1 MTNPPPPAAAEPLHA
16 GEGAY
21 DHFARDIGDP
31 VASGRLYSALLRLL
45 PDGPD
50 FGPARAAVLAAQA
63 AGHLMLTDDL
73 PEDDTAFLAAWPAP
87 GALPP
92 TLDGHVEIALPG
104 PRLHLSPHMPA
115 ASHNGKP
122 GSDPAP
128 IVCVI
133 DDGIGFLNARFR
145 RAVPGGTATRFHAV
159 WLQSYAIIA
168 PPAPSGRA
176 RLGRVLTRGDIDAM
190 LAQGPRLEEEAEYR
204 RLNAALFPPSTHRAT
219 DRWMGH
225 GTAVLD
231 LAAGADPGAGQ
242 PEETWPL
249 LAVQLAPEA
258 VDDTSGTRLAP
269 MIVQGVRWCLR
280 MARQI
285 SSTAP
290 VVINISFATFA
301 GPKNG
306 TSALE
311 RMVARLTDRW
321 EDKWGRPARVVLSFG
336 NARRTRQAARLAVG
350 AVAQTLDWR
359 LPPDDFTPS
368 FVELRADPGQDIG
381 ALSLTVTPPRGPAQV
396 LTPLP
401 PGTHVI
407 VADAAGRRIGRLYH
421 VPARAT
427 GGGLVNR
434 AHLVLAMCQTAED
447 GPRSTA
453 PHGAVAL
460 SLSSALPLSLRA
472 EVQRDD
478 TIPGYRLN
486 GRQSW
491 LDHPL
496 VEEWDD
502 ETMDYGAPGTGCP
515 ITRAGTHSAFASA
528 ASPRVLAVAA
538 TRADSGAPTRYSAEG
553 AAWVMPGPSLA
564 APGDRSLVRPGVLA
578 AAMHSGSTMAIDG
591 TSAAAGLTTRALAR
605 HLAGTPAPVPGPAE
619 VAALIAT
626 GGTPAAPGTAHRV
639 GQGVLALAP
648 LVPAHHL

>member
-1 MTNPPPPAAAEPLHA
+1 
-16 GEGAY
+16 
-21 DHFARDIGDP
+21 
-31 VASGRLYSALLRLL
+31 
-45 PDGPD
+45 
-50 FGPARAAVLAAQA
+50 VLAAQA
-63 AGHLMLTDDL
+63 AGQLMLTDDL
-73 PEDDTAFLAAWPAP
+73 PEDDTAFLAAWPEPA
-87 GALPP
+87 ALPP
-92 TLDGHVEIALPG
+92 ALDGHVEIALAG
-104 PRLHLSPHMPA
+104 PRLHLSPHGPA
-115 ASHNGKP
+115 VAHGGKP
-122 GSDPAP
+122 ESDPAP

-145 RAVPGGTATRFHAV
+145 RDRPRGTATRFHAV
-159 WLQSYAIIA
+159 WLQSYAITA
-168 PPAPSGRA
+168 PPTPTGRA
-176 RLGRVLTRGDIDAM
+176 RLGRVLSRDEIDAM
-190 LAQGPRLEEEAEYR
+190 LAQGPRLEEDAEYR

-242 PEETWPL
+242 PEEGWPL

-269 MIVQGVRWCLR
+269 MIEQGVRWCLR

-290 VVINISFATFA
+290 VIINISFATFA
-301 GPKNG
+301 GPKDG

-321 EDKWGRPARVVLSFG
+321 ETKWGRPARVVMSFG

-350 AVAQTLDWR
+350 ATPQVLDWR

-368 FVELRADPGQDIG
+368 FLELRADPGQDIG
-381 ALSLTVTPPRGPAQV
+381 ALSLTVTPPGGPAQQ

-401 PGTHVI
+401 PGTHLAVTNG
-407 VADAAGRRIGRLYH
+407 AGRRIGRLYH
-421 VPARAT
+421 IPARAT
-427 GGGLVNR
+427 GGGLIHR

-447 GPRSTA
+447 GPRPTA
-453 PHGAVAL
+453 PHGAVTL
-460 SLSSALPLSLRA
+460 SLSSPVPMALRA

-538 TRADSGAPTRYSAEG
+538 VRADAGIATRYSAEG
-553 AAWVMPGPSLA
+553 APWVMPGPALA
-564 APGDRSLVRPGVLA
+564 APGDRSMVRPGVLA

-591 TSAAAGLTTRALAR
+591 TSAAAGLATRALAR
-605 HLAGTPAPVPGPAE
+605 HLAAAQAPVPGPAE
-619 VAALIAT
+619 VAALIAA
-626 GGTPAAPGTAHRV
+626 GGTPAAPGTAHRI
-639 GQGVLALAP
+639 GQGALALAP